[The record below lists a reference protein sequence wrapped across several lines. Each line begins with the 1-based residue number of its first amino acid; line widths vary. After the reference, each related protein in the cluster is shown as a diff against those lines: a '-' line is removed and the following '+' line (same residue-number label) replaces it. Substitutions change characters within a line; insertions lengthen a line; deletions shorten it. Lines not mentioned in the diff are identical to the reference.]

1 MFITIEPGVYTE
13 GSHGVRT
20 ENAVVVVK
28 DIQTEY
34 GQFYSFDT
42 FTLVPI
48 DTSCLDLELMTDDEL
63 QWLNDYHQK
72 VYQQVAPLVS
82 ERAKTGWSR
91 KHSLSPDKF
100 FHQKGSPV
108 GTLLLLFMPV

>member
-34 GQFYSFDT
+34 GQFYRFDT

-63 QWLNDYHQK
+63 QWLNDYHQT

-82 ERAKTGWSR
+82 ERAKNW
-91 KHSLSPDKF
+91 LE
-100 FHQKGSPV
+100 QKTQPV
-108 GTLLLLFMPV
+108 TR